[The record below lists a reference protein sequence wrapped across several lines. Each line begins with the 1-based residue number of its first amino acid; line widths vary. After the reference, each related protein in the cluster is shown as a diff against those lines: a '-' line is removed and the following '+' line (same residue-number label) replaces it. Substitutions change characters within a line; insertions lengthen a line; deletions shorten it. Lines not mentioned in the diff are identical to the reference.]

1 MIFIII
7 LIILLV
13 IIYLITN
20 TNTNEKFV
28 SCNKIPSG
36 PYKTKCTNI
45 KFHNNILYA
54 LCTTQEPGNTYEPT
68 KLNLTACVK
77 DTNDCDSININS
89 QGGLVCE

>member
-1 MIFIII
+1 MIFIVI

-13 IIYLITN
+13 IIYLI

-45 KFHNNILYA
+45 EFNNNILYA
-54 LCTTQEPGNTYEPT
+54 LCPKQEPENTFETT
-68 KLNLTACVK
+68 KLDLADCIR

-89 QGGLVCE
+89 QGKLICE